1 MRKGLIIAII
11 VIVLIAAV
19 VIRIATSQ
27 RRAEVVIEEQVVP
40 VEVTPV
46 TRGNVQS
53 TCEVLGTVT
62 ANKSAQVFP
71 ETIGRVTRMLV
82 KEGSYVSKNDNIMAI
97 RNEMI
102 GFDYEEGYIKS
113 PISGN
118 IGKIFVDVGSMIT
131 PQTPVALVVEYSQVK
146 VEFNLS
152 EMQGGCVSKSQ
163 TVTIEIDALPGQ
175 LFNGKISEISPVIDP
190 MTRTISAKAV
200 INNTKKLLKPGMTA
214 RVTINLGEKNDVIV
228 IPKDALLDSYLFV
241 VQDSTAERRDVV
253 VGLIGDQ
260 YVEILEGISEA
271 ERVVTVGQERL
282 AGGEK
287 VNPILRS
294 E

>member
-1 MRKGLIIAII
+1 MRKGFIIAII
-11 VIVLIAAV
+11 IIVLIIAA
-19 VIRIATSQ
+19 VIRITTSQ
-27 RRAEVVIEEQVVP
+27 RHAAITIEEQVVP

-71 ETIGRVTRMLV
+71 ETSGRVTRILV
-82 KEGSYVSKNDNIMAI
+82 KEGLYVSKKTNIMAI
-97 RNEMI
+97 RNETI
-102 GFDYEEGYIKS
+102 GFDYEEGYITS

-118 IGKIFVDVGSMIT
+118 IGKIFVDVGSMIS
-131 PQTPVALVVEYSQVK
+131 PQTPVALVVEYSHVK

-152 EMQGGCVSKSQ
+152 EIQGGCVSKSQ
-163 TVTIEIDALPGQ
+163 SVAIEIDALPGQ
-175 LFNGKISEISPVIDP
+175 LFNGKISEVSPVIDP

-200 INNTKKLLKPGMTA
+200 ITNTKKLLKPGMTA
-214 RVTINLGEKNDVIV
+214 RVKINLGEKDDVIV

-241 VQDSTAERRDVV
+241 VHDSTAERQDVV

-260 YVEILEGISEA
+260 YVEILEGVSEA

-287 VNPILRS
+287 VNPILRG

>member
-1 MRKGLIIAII
+1 MRKGYIIAII
-11 VIVLIAAV
+11 VIVLIVAV
-19 VIRIATSQ
+19 AIRIMTLH
-27 RRAEVVIEEQVVP
+27 RGAEVVTEAQKVP

-53 TCEVLGTVT
+53 TCEVLGSVT
-62 ANKSAQVFP
+62 ANKSAQIFP
-71 ETIGRVTRMLV
+71 ETSGRVTKILV
-82 KEGSYVSKNDNIMAI
+82 REGSYVSKNTHIMAI
-97 RNEMI
+97 RNETI
-102 GFDYEEGYIKS
+102 GFDYEGYITS

-131 PQTPVALVVEYSQVK
+131 PQTPVALVVEYSQVN

-163 TVTIEIDALPGQ
+163 TVMIEIDALPGQ
-175 LFNGKISEISPVIDP
+175 VFNGKISEISPVIDP

-200 INNTKKLLKPGMTA
+200 INNSKKLLKPGMTA
-214 RVTINLGEKNDVIV
+214 RVKINLGEKNDVIV
-228 IPKDALLDSYLFV
+228 IPKDALLDEHLFV
-241 VQDSTAERRDVV
+241 VQDSTAERRNVV

-260 YVEILEGISEA
+260 NVEILEGISEG